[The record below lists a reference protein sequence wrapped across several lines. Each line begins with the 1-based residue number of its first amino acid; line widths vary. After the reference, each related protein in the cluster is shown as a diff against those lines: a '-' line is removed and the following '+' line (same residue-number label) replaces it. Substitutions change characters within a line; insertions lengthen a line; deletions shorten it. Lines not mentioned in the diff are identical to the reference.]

1 MTRLYTPKDYGHFGL
16 MLSIA
21 GILQILGTFRF
32 DLAVKRATTVEL
44 AKFNYFISLG
54 GVLFTSLIALVA
66 IAWISCFES
75 TLLSSKFGIYFYL
88 LPLLVF
94 LIGFWQVTA
103 AFLTREGLFN
113 RKGITEL
120 SQSVSAILINIVGG
134 LLGWG
139 NLVLGGV
146 LSRITSILIFVRK
159 IQYKESFFGFVK
171 CVSVKKIS
179 NQFKANKDLLKYSV
193 PSALLYRINSNLPIF
208 YLANYLDSAL
218 VGFFVLT
225 NRVILAPVSLLGTS
239 VGDVFQNRIRKK
251 IENKNELLKV
261 LARVWMISFIV
272 ILPVSLCL
280 FLFGPQMFGLLFGE
294 KWQTSGYIASA
305 LAVSL
310 SFKFMGSI
318 TNGTFTMLKLESV
331 GFYCS
336 VFELPSK
343 ILIFVFFD
351 QKNELIN
358 SFWAI
363 AIYDAI
369 QIVFV
374 NILLLFKI
382 NKKRV

>member
-1 MTRLYTPKDYGHFGL
+1 
-16 MLSIA
+16 
-21 GILQILGTFRF
+21 
-32 DLAVKRATTVEL
+32 
-44 AKFNYFISLG
+44 
-54 GVLFTSLIALVA
+54 
-66 IAWISCFES
+66 
-75 TLLSSKFGIYFYL
+75 
-88 LPLLVF
+88 
-94 LIGFWQVTA
+94 
-103 AFLTREGLFN
+103 
-113 RKGITEL
+113 
-120 SQSVSAILINIVGG
+120 VGG

-146 LSRITSILIFVRK
+146 LSRITSILFFVKK
-159 IQYKESFFGFVK
+159 IQFKESFLGFLK
-171 CVSVKKIS
+171 SVSVKKIS
-179 NQFKANKDLLKYSV
+179 NQFKENKDLIKYSV
-193 PSALLYRINSNLPIF
+193 PSALLYKINSNLPIF

-225 NRVILAPVSLLGTS
+225 NRVILAPIFLLGTS

-261 LARVWMISFIV
+261 LASVWLISLIV

-280 FLFGPQMFGLLFGE
+280 FLFGSQMFGLLFGE

-310 SFKFMGSI
+310 SFKFMSSI

-369 QIVFV
+369 QIVCV
-374 NILLLFKI
+374 NILMLFKI